1 MEAMCS
7 YSEVME
13 LRNIGVNATGSIG
26 RHCHR
31 DEGVFEFHYFLDGS
45 GFFSNAEVSYPVK
58 PGELFF
64 SRPHENHD
72 AKEDPNGP
80 RMVVYN
86 LSFHARDG
94 GDEGFVALL
103 NRQFQAS
110 ALLSIGKG
118 YGLLFED
125 LRRKMASPDPLFRL
139 SALHRFLAFA
149 YEILGGQVKDRHPRG
164 QLYVDEALQVMQA
177 SITGALHLDVLVK
190 HLGIEKSY
198 FIRLFKQDTG
208 LPPVRYFLNMK
219 MDAARNSLRDG
230 DKSIRQ
236 VAAELG
242 YEDEF
247 YFSRQ
252 FKAVVGQSPSEF
264 RVSV

>member
-1 MEAMCS
+1 MEAKCS

-139 SALHRFLAFA
+139 SALHRFLAQGLGLGIA
-149 YEILGGQVKDRHPRG
+149 REGHRGIAPDLAGELIEQQHQRQPALGGFAPAA
-164 QLYVDEALQVMQA
+164 QLAGDGLAGEAQE
-177 SITGALHLDVLVK
+177 S
-190 HLGIEKSY
+190 
-198 FIRLFKQDTG
+198 
-208 LPPVRYFLNMK
+208 LPQQRISC
-219 MDAARNSLRDG
+219 R
-230 DKSIRQ
+230 
-236 VAAELG
+236 
-242 YEDEF
+242 
-247 YFSRQ
+247 
-252 FKAVVGQSPSEF
+252 
-264 RVSV
+264 